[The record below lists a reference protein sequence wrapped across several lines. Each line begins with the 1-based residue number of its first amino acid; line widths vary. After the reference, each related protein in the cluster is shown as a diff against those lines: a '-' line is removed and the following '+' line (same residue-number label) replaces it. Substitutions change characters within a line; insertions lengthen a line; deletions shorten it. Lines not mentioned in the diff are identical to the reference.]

1 MFNGFCSRWRG
12 VVVSVSNLISDVR
25 ERLKASD
32 FDGLLIEVLG
42 WDNPSQRQTI
52 RVDVGGD
59 RIVALSPVAAKRGM
73 TVYLCNEVPTADAMA
88 KIDRAVSKKSL
99 ERLIVYADDSRQ
111 LWRWPEARKSGGTR
125 FVSHRFEPDS
135 PSDALV
141 QRLVSV
147 NFELGEEQSL
157 TILDVLHRV
166 RSAFN
171 SDEVTEKFYRE
182 YKANHEMLCGNI
194 KGLRTPEDKSWY
206 ASLMLNR
213 LMFIYFMQKKGFLD
227 NNVNYLRDSLFKVQ
241 SLRGKN
247 KFYQYYRD
255 FLLPLFHEGLGSE
268 NTPQVDAEIQQVIG
282 DVPYINGGI
291 FAKHLLE
298 ESGRL
303 DIPDQAFDEVFAFL
317 DQYRWHL
324 DERTVAGQ
332 GEINP
337 EVLGYIFEKY
347 VNQKQQGAYYTKE
360 DVTGYMVTSTIIP
373 VVIERLEAITGQS
386 CWPLVKEQP
395 LRYVPE
401 SMRFGMDQDIPSEVL
416 SAPLD
421 EYGKLDES
429 TDLTI
434 GLPGERW
441 RETLDRHARVRKV
454 VDRASRGEVTTCEH
468 ALELN
473 LDILTLALDLI
484 ATFVEPAHIAHTWTV
499 LKGLNVL
506 DPTCGSGA
514 FLFAAADVL
523 EELYEV
529 VIDRAV
535 EIAKDGRD
543 TKNRDLA
550 GLINEMQRHPSDSY
564 FRLKTIVLENIYG
577 VDIMAEAIEI
587 ARLRLFLTLVARLE
601 RRDEIEPLPDLD
613 MNVKVGNTLVGCSTF
628 ENAEE
633 TFSGSL
639 FAMQKLSELKPQVE
653 VLTVAYNDFVEV
665 QRNSTSGAKLIDAK
679 RHLIKKTQEV
689 RLRLDQLYASETG
702 VSESKFEKWKETHL
716 PFHWFVEFPEAM
728 SSGGFDVVIG
738 NPPYIKRADVVKQ
751 YQFTGFK
758 SGELYDIFAPCMERS
773 TSLLRRDGAFSMI
786 VPIAFQFSKD
796 YRVIREVIAMATP
809 TRFVCTFSRNPASLF
824 DASVGVRSTICTGFK
839 SGETTLYTSPL
850 RRWVP
855 EGRPH
860 LFQTICYAKTRVFGD
875 GSPWPRIGTNRIA
888 ELGAALHHLGRTM
901 GHSTQRHG
909 ETLGFK
915 QIALYYMSVFVDE
928 PPSWNLNGSRVP
940 QTKVG
945 FLRFASAHDRDIA
958 YVLLSGR
965 LAGWWWGST
974 GDDFDV
980 TVEVLESFPIG
991 LDNVSSI
998 STRLRQIA
1006 RKLRVE
1012 QLKHPLVTKYAGK
1025 VMGNYD
1031 MSRCRH
1037 ITDQAD
1043 RLVLEH
1049 LGLGEYWPDVLLA
1062 DARLAKVTGER
1073 PGTRREWPFPL

>member
-1 MFNGFCSRWRG
+1 M
-12 VVVSVSNLISDVR
+12 VAVSDLIPEVR
-25 ERLKASD
+25 HRLTLGD
-32 FDGLLIEVLG
+32 FGGLLIEVLG
-42 WDNPSQRQTI
+42 WDNPPQRQSFG
-52 RVDVGGD
+52 VDVDGS
-59 RIVALSPVAAKRGM
+59 REVTLSPIATKRGM
-73 TVYLCNEVPTADAMA
+73 TVYHCAEIPTADAMA

-99 ERLIVYADDSRQ
+99 ERLIIYADDSRQ
-111 LWRWPEARKSGGTR
+111 LWRWPESRKSGGTR

-147 NFELGEEQSL
+147 HFEFEEEPNL

-171 SDEVTEKFYRE
+171 SDEVTEKFYKE
-182 YKANHEMLCGNI
+182 YKASHEMLCESI

-227 NNVNYLRDSLFKVQ
+227 NNPNYLRDSLIKVQ

-247 KFYQYYRD
+247 KFYHYYRD

-268 NTPQVDAEIQQVIG
+268 GTPQVDTEIQQVIG

-303 DIPDQAFDEVFAFL
+303 NIPDKAFEEVFAFL
-317 DQYRWHL
+317 DRYRWHL

-360 DVTGYMVTSTIIP
+360 DVTGYMVTSTVVPVIIA
-373 VVIERLEAITGQS
+373 RLEALTRQY
-386 CWPLVKEQP
+386 CWSLVKEQP

-401 SMRFGMDQDIPSEVL
+401 SMRFGMDKEIPPDIL
-416 SAPLD
+416 SAPQD

-429 TDLTI
+429 ASLTV

-441 RETLDRHARVRKV
+441 RETLDRHARVRQI
-454 VDRASRGEVTTCEH
+454 VDRASRGEVATCEH

-473 LDILTLALDLI
+473 LDILTLALDWM
-484 ATFVEPAHIAHTWTV
+484 AAFTEPEHIADAWAM
-499 LKGLNVL
+499 LKHLNVL

-523 EELYEV
+523 EEFYEV
-529 VIDRAV
+529 VISRAV
-535 EIAKDGRD
+535 ELVKDGRD
-543 TKNRDLA
+543 TKQKALV
-550 GLINEMQRHPSDSY
+550 GLVDEMQRHPSESY

-613 MNVKVGNTLVGCSTF
+613 MNIKVGNTLVGCSTF
-628 ENAEE
+628 ENAEA
-633 TFSGSL
+633 TFSESL
-639 FAMQKLSELKPQVE
+639 FAIQQLSELKLQVDALGN
-653 VLTVAYNDFVEV
+653 VYNDFVEI
-665 QRNSTSGAKLIDAK
+665 QRSSTSGAKLFDAK
-679 RHLIKKTQEV
+679 RNLIGETHTL

-702 VSESKFEKWKETHL
+702 VSEAKFEKWKESHL

-751 YQFTGFK
+751 YQFSGFK
-758 SGELYDIFAPCMERS
+758 SGQLYDIFAPCMERS
-773 TSLLRRDGAFSMI
+773 VSLLSRGGAFSMI
-786 VPIAFQFSKD
+786 VPIAFQFSRD
-796 YRVIREVIAMATP
+796 YQVIREVIATATP
-809 TRFVCTFSRNPASLF
+809 TRFVSTFSRNPASLF
-824 DASVGVRSTICTGFK
+824 DASVGVRSTICTGLRSAESKLF
-839 SGETTLYTSPL
+839 TSAL

-855 EGRPH
+855 EGRAH
-860 LFQTICYAKTRVFGD
+860 VFETICFAKSRETENGY
-875 GSPWPRIGTNRIA
+875 PWPRVGTSRIA
-888 ELGAALHHLGRTM
+888 DFGESLHRLGRTI
-901 GHSTQRHG
+901 GHSTKRQG
-909 ETLGFK
+909 ENLGFK
-915 QIALYYMSVFVDE
+915 QIALYYLSVFIDE
-928 PPSWNLNGSRVP
+928 PPSWSMSGKRVP
-940 QTKVG
+940 QTIVG
-945 FLRFASAHDRDIA
+945 SLRFASANERDIA
-958 YVLLSGR
+958 YVLLAGR

-974 GDDFDV
+974 GDDFHV

-991 LDNVSSI
+991 IDLVSGI
-998 STRLRQIA
+998 SSQLMKIAKKLRQ
-1006 RKLRVE
+1006 E
-1012 QLKHPLVTKYAGK
+1012 QPKHPLVTKYAGK
-1025 VMGNYD
+1025 EMGNYD
-1031 MSRCRH
+1031 MSRCRR

-1049 LGLGEYWPDVLLA
+1049 LGLGEYWSDILLA
-1062 DARLAKVTGER
+1062 DAWLAKATGER

>member
-1 MFNGFCSRWRG
+1 M
-12 VVVSVSNLISDVR
+12 VAISDLIPEVR
-25 ERLKASD
+25 HRLTSGD
-32 FDGLLIEVLG
+32 FGGLLIEVLG
-42 WDNPSQRQTI
+42 WDNPPQRQSFG
-52 RVDVGGD
+52 VDVDGS
-59 RIVALSPVAAKRGM
+59 REVTLSPIATKRGM
-73 TVYLCNEVPTADAMA
+73 TVYHCAEIPTADAMA

-99 ERLIVYADDSRQ
+99 ERLIIYADDSRQ
-111 LWRWPEARKSGGTR
+111 LWRWPESRKSGGTR

-147 NFELGEEQSL
+147 HFELGEEPNL

-171 SDEVTEKFYRE
+171 SDEVTEKFYKE
-182 YKANHEMLCGNI
+182 YKASHEMLCESI

-227 NNVNYLRDSLFKVQ
+227 NNPNYLRDSLIKVQ

-268 NTPQVDAEIQQVIG
+268 DTPQVDAEIQQVIG

-303 DIPDQAFDEVFAFL
+303 NIPDKAFEEVFAFL
-317 DQYRWHL
+317 DRYRWHL

-360 DVTGYMVTSTIIP
+360 DVTGYMVTSTVVPVIIA
-373 VVIERLEAITGQS
+373 RLEALTGQS
-386 CWPLVKEQP
+386 CWSLVKEQP

-401 SMRFGMDQDIPSEVL
+401 SMRFGMDQEIPPDIL

-429 TDLTI
+429 ASLAV

-441 RETLDRHARVRKV
+441 RETLDRHTRVRQV
-454 VDRASRGEVTTCEH
+454 VDMANDGGITTCEH

-473 LDILTLALDLI
+473 LDILTLALDWM
-484 ATFVEPAHIAHTWTV
+484 ATFTEPEHIAHAWTV
-499 LKGLNVL
+499 LKHLNVL

-523 EELYEV
+523 EEFYEV
-529 VIDRAV
+529 VISRAV
-535 EIAKDGRD
+535 ELVKDGRD
-543 TKNRDLA
+543 TKQKSLV
-550 GLINEMQRHPSDSY
+550 GLVDEMQRHPSESY

-613 MNVKVGNTLVGCSTF
+613 MNIKVGNTLVGCSTF
-628 ENAEE
+628 ENAEA
-633 TFSGSL
+633 TFSASL
-639 FAMQKLSELKPQVE
+639 LAMQQLGELKVQVDA
-653 VLTVAYNDFVEV
+653 LTNAYNNFVEI
-665 QRNSTSGAKLIDAK
+665 QRSSTSGAKLIDAK
-679 RHLIKKTQEV
+679 RNLVRETQSV
-689 RLRLDQLYASETG
+689 RMRLDQLYASETG
-702 VSESKFEKWKETHL
+702 VSEAKFEKWKESHL

-751 YQFTGFK
+751 YRITGFR
-758 SGELYDIFAPCMERS
+758 SGGLYDIFAPCMERS
-773 TSLLRRDGAFSMI
+773 ISLLKNDGFFSMI
-786 VPIAFQFSKD
+786 VPIAMQFSDD
-796 YRVIREVIAMATP
+796 YKIIREEIAERLP
-809 TRFVCTFSRNPASLF
+809 LVFVSTYSRNPSSLF
-824 DASVGVRSTICTGFK
+824 DASVGVRSTIVTGTRQ
-839 SGETTLYTSPL
+839 GNRCVYTTPL
-850 RRWVP
+850 RRWIDV
-855 EGRPH
+855 GRQH
-860 LFQTICYAKTRVFGD
+860 LFATNQFAALDVDAAGD
-875 GSPWPRIGTNRIA
+875 PWPRVGSAR
-888 ELGAALHHLGRTM
+888 LGQLRKALLEKAGVIE
-901 GHSTQRHG
+901 GSTRRSG
-909 ETLGFK
+909 LPVGFK
-915 QIALYYMSVFVDE
+915 DIALYYLSVFVED
-928 PPSWNLNGSRVP
+928 PPCWTIDGVRVAQP
-940 QTKVG
+940 SVSHLFFETEDDQET
-945 FLRFASAHDRDIA
+945 AH
-958 YVLLSGR
+958 LLLAGR
-965 LAGWWWGST
+965 LACWWWGSV
-974 GDDFDV
+974 GDDFHV
-980 TVEVLESFPIG
+980 TKGLLESVPIG
-991 LDNVSSI
+991 LPDI
-998 STRLRQIA
+998 AGTRRDLRRLAKRLRA
-1006 RKLRVE
+1006 E
-1012 QLKHPLVTKYAGK
+1012 QPKHPLVTKYAGK
-1025 VMGNYD
+1025 EMGNYD

-1037 ITDQAD
+1037 ITDKSD

-1049 LGLGEYWPDVLLA
+1049 LGLGEYWSDILLA
-1062 DARLAKVTGER
+1062 DAWLAKATGER